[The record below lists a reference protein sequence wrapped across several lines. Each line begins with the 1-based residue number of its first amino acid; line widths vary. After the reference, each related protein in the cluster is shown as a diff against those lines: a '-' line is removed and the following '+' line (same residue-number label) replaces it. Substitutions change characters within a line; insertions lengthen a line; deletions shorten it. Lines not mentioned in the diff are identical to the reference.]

1 MIFILSPNLLPT
13 RITMILL
20 DYSQIALS
28 NIIVQ
33 KLNDENMIRHMILNS
48 IRMYNKK
55 YRDEYGQM
63 VICADGMNTW
73 RKDYYP
79 YYKAKRKTR
88 REQSDQDWNEIFRIL
103 HLVRDE
109 IKENLPYKVIHM
121 DGVEADD
128 IIASLVLQSQ
138 EFGLGEP
145 MMIVSSDKD
154 FIQLQKY
161 NNVKQFSPIQKKMVK
176 DANPRTYLFNHIM
189 KGDTGDGIP
198 NVLSDDDTFVTD
210 KKQTPLRKTK
220 IAEWLENSDNLRNVM
235 EHETF
240 RNYQRNKKLIDL
252 TEVPEDIQQTIINN
266 YNEQKVAMKMKVL
279 NYLIK
284 KRCNQLIEVVEEF
297 YNNETISI

>member
-1 MIFILSPNLLPT
+1 
-13 RITMILL
+13 MILL

-33 KLNDENMIRHMILNS
+33 KLNDESMIRHMILNS
-48 IRMYNKK
+48 IRMYNKR

-79 YYKAKRKTR
+79 YYKAKRRKNR
-88 REQSDQDWNEIFRIL
+88 DSSDQDWNEIFRIL

-109 IKENLPYKVIHM
+109 IKENLPYKVVHM
-121 DGVEADD
+121 EGVEADD

-138 EFGLGEP
+138 EFGMNEP

-154 FIQLQKY
+154 FIQLQKF

-176 DANPRTYLFNHIM
+176 DDNPRSYLFNHIM

-198 NVLSDDDTFVTD
+198 NVLSDDDTFVSD
-210 KKQTPLRKTK
+210 KKQTPLRKTR
-220 IAEWLENSDNLRNVM
+220 IAEWLENSDNLRAVM
-235 EHETF
+235 DDEIY

-252 TEVPEDIQQTIINN
+252 TEVPETIQQNIINN
-266 YNEQKVAMKMKVL
+266 YNEQKVAMKMRVL

-297 YNNETISI
+297 YNNEKIIA

>member
-1 MIFILSPNLLPT
+1 MMFILSPNLLPT

-79 YYKAKRKTR
+79 YYKAKRKTK

-103 HLVRDE
+103 HLVREE

-154 FIQLQKY
+154 FIQLQKF

-176 DANPRTYLFNHIM
+176 DSNPRTYLFNHIM
-189 KGDTGDGIP
+189 KGDSGDGIP